1 MVIMVVFHSNSPF
14 LSRGPPPPSHLVGTE
29 LGTSVTTVVCMDIGQ
44 KTVKKGEIQQL
55 PEEHQTERSPDILK
69 VQNVDNFDS
78 FYDYESG
85 TSCINVKNRLKNS
98 LDFWKNINASKFIL
112 DLIENGYKIP
122 LINEPESVLLRNN
135 KSALEHKDFVEKAV
149 QELID
154 ASLIKEVSNRPHV
167 VNPLTVS
174 INSSGKGR
182 LILDLRHV
190 NKQVVYS
197 KIKFEDWK
205 TASQFLTSDCFGFAF
220 DLKAGYHHINIF
232 PNHQKYLGFSWKF
245 GETVKYFVFTVLP
258 FGLCSA
264 GYVFTKVVRPLI
276 AHWRKDGIKITVY
289 LDDGLCLA
297 ETEKLCCE
305 QSVRVKNDLILSGFV
320 PNKDKCI
327 WTPVQTLVW
336 LGFTWNLKSSLM
348 ELPLIKIEN
357 FINLIDVI
365 LSKAFKVKIRLLA
378 KLCGKII
385 SFSPAI
391 GNVTQIMT
399 RCTFSVINL
408 RQDWDQYV
416 DLRQHSDSIQEIMFW
431 KQNIHCLKPV
441 PLLRNNSEFNVFTD
455 ASDIGAGGYLQGT
468 DYIAHR
474 QWSTIFSVGFWSQNE
489 QIKHP
494 ELKALFNSL
503 SSTILDARAKST
515 VEKYAGY
522 FKRFVKWT
530 EKYSEIKCVLPCQ
543 ELYVGLYLQNLI
555 QSANHY
561 SVIESAFYGIK
572 WAHNLAGVANPCDSE
587 MVRLIVEASRRKLN
601 RPIEKKSPV
610 TSDIMIKLFS
620 KYISECAQICMLY
633 KNLERFST

>member
-1 MVIMVVFHSNSPF
+1 
-14 LSRGPPPPSHLVGTE
+14 
-29 LGTSVTTVVCMDIGQ
+29 MDIGQ
-44 KTVKKGEIQQL
+44 KIVKKGEIQQL

-85 TSCINVKNRLKNS
+85 TSCINVKNRLRNS
-98 LDFWKNINASKFIL
+98 LDFWKNIHASKFIL

-174 INSSGKGR
+174 INSS
-182 LILDLRHV
+182 
-190 NKQVVYS
+190 
-197 KIKFEDWK
+197 
-205 TASQFLTSDCFGFAF
+205 
-220 DLKAGYHHINIF
+220 
-232 PNHQKYLGFSWKF
+232 
-245 GETVKYFVFTVLP
+245 VLP

-327 WTPVQTLVW
+327 WTPVQTLLW

-357 FINLIDVI
+357 FVNLIDVI

-474 QWSTIFSVGFWSQNE
+474 QWSVTEATKSSTWREIKAIELALDSFAKVLEHSSVTFFTDNQNAVSIIKKGISCRAEGTLVVPKWQSAAFWPLIFKQNSEYACYVVDVLEFHETERIFVAGNNLNSLFANGKFHGKILATIFSVGFWSQNE

-494 ELKALFNSL
+494 ELKSLFNSL
-503 SSTILDARAKST
+503 SSTIIDARAKST

-543 ELYVGLYLQNLI
+543 EFGCLFSILFPLFIV
-555 QSANHY
+555 SAN
-561 SVIESAFYGIK
+561 
-572 WAHNLAGVANPCDSE
+572 
-587 MVRLIVEASRRKLN
+587 EAEEPQQNFNFPL
-601 RPIEKKSPV
+601 
-610 TSDIMIKLFS
+610 KLFS
-620 KYISECAQICMLY
+620 PVVSISNSLY
-633 KNLERFST
+633 SSLFKKPGTASKPKESTSQQSSESRSSPRRHIRLQESHR